1 MFVYPSQYDRDP
13 STGGANGVTLITPTE
28 ATPSFPFWIRF
39 SLSAIGHVLCLG
51 FNVFFCVVSIVGR
64 HEILNN
70 PFYAIVSIFSLAAV
84 INNTCQLIYIFT
96 VGLGGVS
103 SSVAGYV
110 SILTE
115 LVFTYFTILLMF
127 FMALNRY
134 ASYSTSHL
142 MTFLIKRK
150 GVCHITVGLLLLSVT
165 VSIAVCKLSGLRR
178 EFDDDMMDD
187 FATNVV
193 PIAISNCVFY
203 TLPVIASVL
212 YFVTYRS
219 LRSQESGAV
228 TDKTKTLLDK
238 AEKVNMKAG
247 INTLVVYLI
256 SLIVNVVMIA
266 TKPLGLSIL
275 LLFIAQLLCSTAPQL
290 CLPITNPFYTIVNIF
305 SLAAVVNNTCQL
317 IYTFTVG
324 LGDVSSSVAGCVSML
339 IELVFTYFSILL
351 LFFMALNR
359 YAAHSTSH
367 LTTFLINRKGVCYIT
382 FGLLL
387 LSVIVSIAVYKL
399 SGLRRGFKADMM
411 SDFAT
416 NMIANCTFYALPVI
430 ASVFYFVTYRSLRS
444 QELSAITDTTK
455 TLLDKAE
462 RVNMKAGINMLVV
475 YLISFIMNVVMIAT
489 KPFSISV
496 LLLFIA
502 QLLCSAAPQLC
513 LPITN
518 PFYTIANIFS
528 LAVVVNNTCQ
538 LIYIFTVE
546 LGGVTSSVAGC
557 VSMLFELVFTY
568 FSILLLFFMAL
579 NRYAAHSTSHLTT
592 FLINRKGMCYI
603 TFGLLLLSVIVSIAV
618 YQLSGLRRGFDD
630 MMDDSAT
637 NVVPIAIANCIF
649 YSLPIIAS
657 VFYFVTYRSL
667 RSQEPGAVTDTTKT
681 LLDNA
686 EKVNLKAGISTLIV
700 YLISLIMNVVMIA
713 TKPFGISV
721 LLLFIAQLLCSTAP
735 QLCLPITVMIF
746 SKEVRHAAKHTCF
759 YSLKEQFHANN
770 CWAASVG
777 AASSSNSLP
786 TMLPTN
792 SITTQSRNDVVSR
805 DV

>member
-13 STGGANGVTLITPTE
+13 STGGANGGMFE
-28 ATPSFPFWIRF
+28 
-39 SLSAIGHVLCLG
+39 
-51 FNVFFCVVSIVGR
+51 
-64 HEILNN
+64 N

-416 NMIANCTFYALPVI
+416 NMVPIAIANCTFYALPVI

-513 LPITN
+513 LPIT
-518 PFYTIANIFS
+518 
-528 LAVVVNNTCQ
+528 
-538 LIYIFTVE
+538 
-546 LGGVTSSVAGC
+546 
-557 VSMLFELVFTY
+557 
-568 FSILLLFFMAL
+568 
-579 NRYAAHSTSHLTT
+579 
-592 FLINRKGMCYI
+592 
-603 TFGLLLLSVIVSIAV
+603 
-618 YQLSGLRRGFDD
+618 
-630 MMDDSAT
+630 
-637 NVVPIAIANCIF
+637 
-649 YSLPIIAS
+649 
-657 VFYFVTYRSL
+657 
-667 RSQEPGAVTDTTKT
+667 
-681 LLDNA
+681 
-686 EKVNLKAGISTLIV
+686 
-700 YLISLIMNVVMIA
+700 
-713 TKPFGISV
+713 
-721 LLLFIAQLLCSTAP
+721 
-735 QLCLPITVMIF
+735 VMIF
-746 SKEVRHAAKHTCF
+746 SKELRHAAKKICL
-759 YSLKEQFHANN
+759 YSLKEQFHTSY
-770 CWAASVG
+770 CRSASVG
-777 AASSSNSLP
+777 SASSSKSLP
-786 TMLPTN
+786 TILQT
-792 SITTQSRNDVVSR
+792 SGITTPSRNYIESR
-805 DV
+805 NM